1 MKTKIKDI
9 LSVWKDVF
17 SSWKYV
23 ILIAF
28 IALFFYSINV
38 FIANFSS
45 IISLYSRLGFLGIL
59 KFFLILFLGFWETRP
74 LSSFFS
80 LIIISV
86 LFGVLFSLIT
96 FKTKMIKSA
105 SGKTMG
111 VLGTTGVFIGILAP
125 GCAACGV
132 GLLSLFG
139 VSAALLGSLPFGG
152 LELSFLAIGI
162 LGFSVIKI
170 SKDIKKG
177 IVCKI

>member
-1 MKTKIKDI
+1 MKIKDI
-9 LSVWKDVF
+9 LLVWKDVF
-17 SSWKYV
+17 SNWKYV
-23 ILIAF
+23 ILIVF

-45 IISLYSRLGFLGIL
+45 LVSFYSQLGFIGIL
-59 KFFLILFLGFWETRP
+59 KFFLTLSLGFWGTRP

-80 LIIISV
+80 LIFISI
-86 LFGVLFSLIT
+86 LFGVLFSLIVY
-96 FKTKMIKSA
+96 KTKMIKIT

-111 VLGTTGVFIGILAP
+111 IFGTTGIFIGILAP

-139 VSAALLGSLPFGG
+139 VSAAILGSLPFGG
-152 LELSFLAIGI
+152 LELSMIAIGI

-177 IVCKI
+177 IVCEI